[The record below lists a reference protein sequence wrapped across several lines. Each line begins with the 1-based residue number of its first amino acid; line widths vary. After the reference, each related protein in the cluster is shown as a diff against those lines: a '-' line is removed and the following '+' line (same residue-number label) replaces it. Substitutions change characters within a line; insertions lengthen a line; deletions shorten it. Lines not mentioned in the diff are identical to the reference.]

1 MAVIAT
7 SWPTMK
13 NTDEPYF
20 KALGAR
26 LAQARKAQHRTQ
38 QQLAD
43 QIGLAQQT
51 YAHYEGARQ
60 RVPAFMLAPLAR
72 VLGLTL
78 EELLGEEAKPQAK
91 RGPTSRLDQQFEC
104 IRQLPRTKQAYVMEV
119 LDAVIDQ
126 ASRKAN
132 A

>member
-1 MAVIAT
+1 MAVRAT

-13 NTDEPYF
+13 STDEPYF
-20 KALGAR
+20 KALGVR

-38 QQLAD
+38 QQIAD

-78 EELLGEEAKPQAK
+78 EELLGEEMKPQGK
-91 RGPTSRLDQQFEC
+91 RGPVSRLDQQVER
-104 IRQLPRTKQAYVMEV
+104 IRQLPRPKQRFVMEMLDNV
-119 LDAVIDQ
+119 LSQPDQ
-126 ASRKAN
+126 KTLT
-132 A
+132 